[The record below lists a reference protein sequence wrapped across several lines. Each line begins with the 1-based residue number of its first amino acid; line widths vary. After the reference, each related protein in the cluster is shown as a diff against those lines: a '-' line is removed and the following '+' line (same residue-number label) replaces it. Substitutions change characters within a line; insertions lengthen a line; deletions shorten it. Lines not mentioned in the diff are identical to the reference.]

1 VLPVEK
7 VAFDYREEALGFSAP
22 VGETVK
28 NIGSREEFLR
38 HLDRP
43 ALNANRYRYEQTIAG
58 HRHHGEPSAPQWV
71 SLSGMTGFIFTPWAG
86 VMKDREFEIGYN
98 KIPKEAVWNRRGL
111 NPNEVYYAALGFIP
125 RTEVGLRWTVV
136 PGYHTFQDIVPESP
150 YTDADRMF
158 SGRVELLT
166 PRPLRPGLAV
176 GVEDLRGTRRYHS
189 TYGVAGMP
197 FDFYRLQNRVTI
209 GYAPRV
215 FTASGRTLDGLFGAY
230 EFTVRQTVA
239 AALEYDTEKW
249 NSMLGINLGFGIRAR
264 VALLDLEHLSFGVG
278 WYRAL

>member
-1 VLPVEK
+1 
-7 VAFDYREEALGFSAP
+7 
-22 VGETVK
+22 
-28 NIGSREEFLR
+28 
-38 HLDRP
+38 
-43 ALNANRYRYEQTIAG
+43 
-58 HRHHGEPSAPQWV
+58 
-71 SLSGMTGFIFTPWAG
+71 MTGFIFTPWAG